1 MSSMYTR
8 HATKQAGLLMVA
20 LSSLAAGCSTTSYC
34 SGPQPYESAAS
45 ITPIVA
51 PEGMRIPTPSTAL
64 KVPEAKTESVTYGF
78 YAPDPAKPGKKR
90 MFCLDQPPALTQQ
103 AEAAP
108 AAVVVPAAAAVAPA
122 AAAEKSP

>member
-45 ITPIVA
+45 ITPLVA

-64 KVPEAKTESVTYGF
+64 KVPDVKTESVTYGF
-78 YAPDPAKPGKKR
+78 YAADPAKPGKKR
-90 MFCLDQPPALTQQ
+90 MFCLDQPPALTPQ
-103 AEAAP
+103 AEATP
-108 AAVVVPAAAAVAPA
+108 SSVVVPPAAPASAAAP
-122 AAAEKSP
+122 EKSP